1 MSVSVETIIIAI
13 PDGSE
18 NFYNVDVE
26 TTTDE
31 EGNVTNVR
39 YLTNPTKIVEVVPE
53 PEPEVI
59 TQVKIDELAASKL
72 FLSKKEAL
80 TAWINTSHYKD
91 ILKAIIGRQNS
102 TLDRELCAL
111 LTGLIQEEIDSE
123 DVTLSEED
131 GQYFITVL
139 ESVVADLP
147 PLPEP
152 ENP

>member
-1 MSVSVETIIIAI
+1 MSVSIETIIIAI

-18 NFYNVDVE
+18 NFYTVDAEITREGE
-26 TTTDE
+26 TIVKTVHL
-31 EGNVTNVR
+31 GNPKELV
-39 YLTNPTKIVEVVPE
+39 IEIPE

-72 FLSKKEAL
+72 FLSKRAEL

-102 TLDRELCAL
+102 ALDRELCLL
-111 LTGLIQEEIDSE
+111 LTDLIQEEIDSE

-139 ESVVADLP
+139 ESVVAALP